1 MGMTE
6 LDENEALVE
15 HLFREH
21 FAMHIEKLPE
31 GREKSSDFCAF
42 DGTNRYLIELKT
54 KYRNPEETSGR
65 ESQFQTGGTA
75 IFSRSLER
83 RSSVTKNISDAVAQ
97 IGSSDVGGEA
107 FRIVFFLLRD
117 FDADERWESI
127 LANLYGIESVADWSD
142 EGEAKQCYYFYP
154 SDNYRY
160 RDRLDATI
168 IMIEDSGKALICL
181 NDYSPKFNI
190 MRKSTL
196 THHFGDGV
204 IDPIAMEESGDKWV
218 VRGDVDRSSGAS
230 VIQHLREKYS
240 LSERTMPV
248 KMTYISATTLVP
260 NKRDTE

>member
-1 MGMTE
+1 MRGVTD

-15 HLFREH
+15 QLFREH
-21 FAMHIEKLPE
+21 FALHIEKLPE

-65 ESQFQTGGTA
+65 ESQFQKGGTA

-127 LANLYGIESVADWSD
+127 LANLYGIESVVDWSD
-142 EGEAKQCYYFYP
+142 EGEARQCYYFNS

-160 RDRLDATI
+160 RERLDATI
-168 IMIEDSGKALICL
+168 IMIAESEKAVLCL
-181 NDYSPKFNI
+181 NDHSPKYNT
-190 MRKSTL
+190 MSKSKL
-196 THHFGDGV
+196 VHLFEDGV
-204 IDPIAMEESGDKWV
+204 IDPIIMEETGDIWI
-218 VRGDVDRSSGAS
+218 VRGDIKRSSKAS
-230 VIQHLREKYS
+230 VIQYLREKYS

-248 KMTYISATTLVP
+248 TMTYVSATTLVS
-260 NKRDTE
+260 NKRDT